1 MALAE
6 SDDFVETAHIVEHF
20 VIKLG
25 GFAANIPTET
35 AYRRGE
41 EFRQH
46 DADGQV
52 RDDQR
57 DSDRRAQRKQCDR
70 VKHGGR
76 DGDDNRRN
84 GVREEDFQQFDV
96 GGDQR
101 DQVAFAFAG
110 QFGGREATQRGKRFR
125 PEQREQAEGDIVVH
139 VLLGVA
145 HAAADQ
151 CADNHGCDCRRKAEI
166 PDFCASCG
174 KQRGD
179 AENRQE
185 RGGEVAEDAA
195 RAGDGH
201 GFAQWADFA
210 QQAGD
215 DLGCWHVRFGATGV
229 RFGGTRHPRHGKRT
243 RRMSHTRY
251 ARRDATRQ
259 SHPFH
264 AFLRPEQLGIRAVR
278 GHEIVMRALL
288 DDDTPIKH
296 YDMVRVGRV
305 RHAVRDHQHGCAG
318 VGERANRLQNQRFAV
333 RVDAAGRLVENIDG
347 RPAQQYT
354 GDRNALFLPAGQI
367 RAVLRDR
374 HIESSRLRAHEIVDM
389 RGFQR
394 LPQLVVGGVGAGH
407 EQVVAQGAGEQVAVR
422 GDDGDFAG
430 ERCCGEV
437 ADLVR
442 FQGFTVIR
450 RRTA

>member
-1 MALAE
+1 
-6 SDDFVETAHIVEHF
+6 
-20 VIKLG
+20 
-25 GFAANIPTET
+25 
-35 AYRRGE
+35 
-41 EFRQH
+41 
-46 DADGQV
+46 
-52 RDDQR
+52 
-57 DSDRRAQRKQCDR
+57 
-70 VKHGGR
+70 
-76 DGDDNRRN
+76 
-84 GVREEDFQQFDV
+84 
-96 GGDQR
+96 
-101 DQVAFAFAG
+101 
-110 QFGGREATQRGKRFR
+110 
-125 PEQREQAEGDIVVH
+125 
-139 VLLGVA
+139 
-145 HAAADQ
+145 
-151 CADNHGCDCRRKAEI
+151 
-166 PDFCASCG
+166 
-174 KQRGD
+174 
-179 AENRQE
+179 
-185 RGGEVAEDAA
+185 
-195 RAGDGH
+195 
-201 GFAQWADFA
+201 
-210 QQAGD
+210 
-215 DLGCWHVRFGATGV
+215 
-229 RFGGTRHPRHGKRT
+229 
-243 RRMSHTRY
+243 MSHTRY

-333 RVDAAGRLVENIDG
+333 RVDAAGRLVENIDS

-422 GDDGDFAG
+422 GDDGDSRVSDAAVRSRIWCDFRVSLSSGAALLNIAPSTSSCIPDG
-430 ERCCGEV
+430 ISDSSTSPSYPTSV
-437 ADLVR
+437 PASSWTAVDLPEPDGPTIAVTSP
-442 FQGFTVIR
+442 GSAR
-450 RRTA
+450 RATLRKA

>member
-1 MALAE
+1 
-6 SDDFVETAHIVEHF
+6 
-20 VIKLG
+20 
-25 GFAANIPTET
+25 
-35 AYRRGE
+35 
-41 EFRQH
+41 
-46 DADGQV
+46 
-52 RDDQR
+52 
-57 DSDRRAQRKQCDR
+57 
-70 VKHGGR
+70 
-76 DGDDNRRN
+76 
-84 GVREEDFQQFDV
+84 
-96 GGDQR
+96 
-101 DQVAFAFAG
+101 
-110 QFGGREATQRGKRFR
+110 
-125 PEQREQAEGDIVVH
+125 
-139 VLLGVA
+139 
-145 HAAADQ
+145 
-151 CADNHGCDCRRKAEI
+151 
-166 PDFCASCG
+166 
-174 KQRGD
+174 
-179 AENRQE
+179 
-185 RGGEVAEDAA
+185 
-195 RAGDGH
+195 
-201 GFAQWADFA
+201 
-210 QQAGD
+210 
-215 DLGCWHVRFGATGV
+215 
-229 RFGGTRHPRHGKRT
+229 
-243 RRMSHTRY
+243 MSHTRY

-296 YDMVRVGRV
+296 YDMVHVGRV

-333 RVDAAGRLVENIDG
+333 RVDAAGRLVENIDS